1 MSTVGSFFIWSSE
14 EKCWD
19 QSLQLGA
26 GRNQSLAVLVALVL
40 LEVLDEAASQI
51 LGLLLPLGSVGVGI
65 AGIQDAGVNTV
76 QDGGNLEVEVGDLLG
91 GHVVDIAVQDSVD
104 DATGV
109 LDGDA
114 LAVPFQPVLTGKP

>member
-1 MSTVGSFFIWSSE
+1 MFTDAETQKLPTQCSVNEHRVGSFFIWSSE

-26 GRNQSLAVLVALVL
+26 GRNQSLAVLVTLVL

-65 AGIQDAGVNTV
+65 AGIQDA
-76 QDGGNLEVEVGDLLG
+76 
-91 GHVVDIAVQDSVD
+91 VV
-104 DATGV
+104 
-109 LDGDA
+109 
-114 LAVPFQPVLTGKP
+114 

>member
-1 MSTVGSFFIWSSE
+1 MVENTIDASFTDAETQKLPTLCSVNEHRVGSFFIWSSE

-26 GRNQSLAVLVALVL
+26 GRDQSLAMLVTLVL

-51 LGLLLPLGSVGVGI
+51 LGLLLPLGSIGVGI

-76 QDGGNLEVEVGDLLG
+76 QDGGNPLFP
-91 GHVVDIAVQDSVD
+91 S
-104 DATGV
+104 
-109 LDGDA
+109 
-114 LAVPFQPVLTGKP
+114 

>member
-1 MSTVGSFFIWSSE
+1 M
-14 EKCWD
+14 
-19 QSLQLGA
+19 
-26 GRNQSLAVLVALVL
+26 LVTLVL

-65 AGIQDAGVNTV
+65 AGIQDASVNTV

-91 GHVVDIAVQDSVD
+91 GHIVDIAVQDSID
-104 DATGV
+104 DTTGV

-114 LAVPFQPVLTGKP
+114 LAGAVPACLLYTSPSPRD

>member
-1 MSTVGSFFIWSSE
+1 MFTCSKTQIPHRLFGQWTGSGGYFIWSSE

-26 GRNQSLAVLVALVL
+26 GRDKSLAVLVTLVL

-51 LGLLLPLGSVGVGI
+51 LGLLLPLGSVSVGI

-76 QDGGNLEVEVGDLLG
+76 QDGGNLEVEVGDQELNICS
-91 GHVVDIAVQDSVD
+91 H
-104 DATGV
+104 
-109 LDGDA
+109 
-114 LAVPFQPVLTGKP
+114 F